1 MEFVE
6 LDTEHGEAVKRADPG
21 EPCCAC
27 PEGGG
32 HAGKLMCQDFLASL
46 SPPHMSKAI
55 SGDARHYP
63 SKEQL
68 SPLFFFS
75 CSP

>member
-32 HAGKLMCQDFLASL
+32 ARWETNVPGFPCFPVPPSHVQSHFWGCKALSQQGAAFSTLLLFL
-46 SPPHMSKAI
+46 
-55 SGDARHYP
+55 
-63 SKEQL
+63 
-68 SPLFFFS
+68 
-75 CSP
+75 